1 MNQKLRIL
9 LVDDDRRIVST
20 LADILALPGYVTTGT
35 FSAEE
40 AIEKVKQV
48 SFDCVLTDIKMP
60 GMNGVE
66 LFQELHKHQP
76 GLPVIF
82 MTAYAADDLIR
93 QGMEWGAVGVMN
105 KPLDIHQ
112 LLGFLAA
119 LDNEHVVT
127 VVDDDPAFCGT
138 LADILERRGYHV
150 AKVTDPHMDIDK
162 MIESAQIVLLDMKLN
177 EVSGYDVLKKIRV
190 RHQELP
196 VLLVTGFRQEM
207 TAAIQKALELNVF
220 TCLYK
225 PLVIPELLQ
234 KLAEIQSARLKVL
247 LKKG

>member
-9 LVDDDRRIVST
+9 IVDDDRRIVST
-20 LADILALPGYVTTGT
+20 LADILALPGYVTSGT
-35 FSAEE
+35 FSAED
-40 AIEKVKQV
+40 AIEQVKRV
-48 SFDCVLTDIKMP
+48 SFDCVLTDIKMS
-60 GMNGVE
+60 GMNGVK
-66 LFQELHKHQP
+66 LCQEVHKHQP

-82 MTAYAADDLIR
+82 MTAYADDELIR
-93 QGMEWGAVGVMN
+93 QGLECGVVGVMN

-127 VVDDDPAFCGT
+127 VVDDDPAFCET
-138 LADILERRGYHV
+138 LVEILQRRGFH
-150 AKVTDPHMDIDK
+150 ATKVTDPYMNIDK
-162 MIESAQIVLLDMKLN
+162 MVEAAQIVLLDLKLKD
-177 EVSGYDVLKKIRV
+177 VSGYDVLKEIRV
-190 RHQELP
+190 LHPDLP
-196 VLLVTGFRQEM
+196 VLLVTGYRQEM
-207 TAAIQKALELNVF
+207 ASVIEKALELNVF

-234 KLAEIQSARLKVL
+234 KLAEIQSARLKKL